1 MAGLSMPS
9 ISEQK
14 SALRKTVLLRRDG
27 IKAEF
32 RQQRGKAACERLF
45 AEAREW
51 QADLKE
57 SSGTKPFTLALYDS
71 QGSEVPTE
79 RLLELAL
86 GAGWIAC
93 LPVLSA
99 SGDGGSDANETGG
112 YDPQAR
118 ATASSR
124 SRSTWPPDDAGT
136 DAVDS
141 RPSQPLRTAETGSP
155 NPASPKRIMTFV
167 AITRENAEEAQRL
180 FLRHPLRTV
189 NLEQL
194 AAAGIPAVSLQ
205 RIDAFVIPLVAF
217 DAAGERLGYG
227 GGYYDAVLAQIMG
240 EPCGRDGRQPF
251 VSGLAFAE
259 QQVDQVPAE
268 PHDIPLPRIL
278 VA

>member
-14 SALRKTVLLRRDG
+14 SALRKTVLLQRDG
-27 IKAEF
+27 IEAEL

-51 QADLKE
+51 QADLRE
-57 SSGTKPFTLALYDS
+57 SSGAKPFVLALYDS

-79 RLLELAL
+79 RLLELVL

-99 SGDGGSDANETGG
+99 GRGGGSGANEAGG
-112 YDPQAR
+112 YAPQAR

-124 SRSTWPPDDAGT
+124 GKRTWLPDDACT

-141 RPSQPLRTAETGSP
+141 RPSQPLRTAETDSP

-167 AITRENAEEAQRL
+167 AVTRENAEEAQRL
-180 FLRHPLRTV
+180 FLGHPLRTV

-194 AAAGIPAVSLQ
+194 AASAIPAVSLQ
-205 RIDAFVIPLVAF
+205 RIDAFVVPLVAF
-217 DAAGERLGYG
+217 DAAGGRLGYG
-227 GGYYDAVLAQIMG
+227 GGYYDAVLAQVIG
-240 EPCGRDGRQPF
+240 ESRSHDDQQPF